1 MIKAKNL
8 FYLKKGRLGKLK
20 TRRDP
25 YFYMATSSLEITLPW
40 WYGTVF
46 LTGMN
51 CMAKVSD
58 ILLGKGGQ

>member
-1 MIKAKNL
+1 MIKAKNV

-25 YFYMATSSLEITLPW
+25 YFYMATSSLEINYSTF
-40 WYGTVF
+40 VF
-46 LTGMN
+46 VVLLTRMN
-51 CMAKVSD
+51 WMAKVSD